1 LGEKRRAL
9 SILDDVAARPG
20 YSTLTLEESD
30 ALKQKAALMPE
41 HSNIA
46 GVSLKSL
53 QLAAGRDA
61 RGRKR
66 PDSHYIRLGQGDQ
79 AAFADTAEFL
89 SEEYIVPAVAPNA
102 TSAADKTTEGGEVVA
117 TQITASLL
125 KWIPLTS
132 GVGVDGDSSSSP
144 DASFPGQSVADRLAI
159 EEQEDELGRRHKL
172 RHWKDVQRFDPAKA
186 DQEEREQKQKEKEKQ
201 QGEEGDQTQT
211 KSKDTASAKSAA
223 SKNAAASSKLA
234 KYTPQLAFNNTA
246 PDRAS
251 ASAAPAPLAATI
263 ERDGD
268 KLYEIRA
275 PRLRDFFTKPAAP
288 VSFSS
293 SSAPAE
299 ASTAAMPAPVQP
311 FKFGFDSA
319 PSPAPVQPFKFGF
332 SSSSSEP
339 AEEEPEPEDDE
350 AEAEQTKPA
359 ASPSLRS
366 AAAAS
371 SASKAA
377 AASPAVPAAATAIP
391 ARAVP
396 TPTAASAAASA
407 ALSAASAAA
416 VSKALQ
422 MRQQQALATATA
434 LRASN
439 VVKQLSGQKRP
450 ASALSAAA
458 SAAAAAAAARKK
470 PSAADSSDDS
480 DDDGG
485 DGGFMRSAGA
495 SEDALAEAWLSARA
509 ARTHDFQSKNK
520 SAVRRSSGTNASGS
534 AAASTG
540 GLGGAGGL
548 QRAATEQARAVLEL
562 SEGRAGSKRARH

>member
-1 LGEKRRAL
+1 
-9 SILDDVAARPG
+9 
-20 YSTLTLEESD
+20 LEESD
-30 ALKQKAALMPE
+30 ALKQKAASMPE

-132 GVGVDGDSSSSP
+132 GVGVGADGESSP
-144 DASFPGQSVADRLAI
+144 DPSFPGQSVADRLAI

-186 DQEEREQKQKEKEKQ
+186 DQEEREQKQKEKDKQ
-201 QGEEGDQTQT
+201 KAEEEDQTA
-211 KSKDTASAKSAA
+211 KSKDTSAKPA
-223 SKNAAASSKLA
+223 SKNPVASSKLA

-275 PRLRDFFTKPAAP
+275 PRLRDFFTKPAPP

-293 SSAPAE
+293 SSSSPAE
-299 ASTAAMPAPVQP
+299 APTAATPAPVQS
-311 FKFGFDSA
+311 FKFAFDSA
-319 PSPAPVQPFKFGF
+319 PSLPAVQPFKFGF
-332 SSSSSEP
+332 SSSSEP
-339 AEEEPEPEDDE
+339 AEEPEPEDE
-350 AEAEQTKPA
+350 AEAEQIKPA

-377 AASPAVPAAATAIP
+377 AASPAVPAAAVAIIAAP
-391 ARAVP
+391 AVP
-396 TPTAASAAASA
+396 TPAAAASAAASA

-422 MRQQQALATATA
+422 MRQQQAIVTATA

-458 SAAAAAAAARKK
+458 SAASAAAAARKK
-470 PSAADSSDDS
+470 PAAADSSDDS
-480 DDDGG
+480 DDDAG

-520 SAVRRSSGTNASGS
+520 SAVRRSSGAGAMGS

-540 GLGGAGGL
+540 GAGGAGGL